1 MAQNMFSAAPSR
13 NKPLVEFKAG
23 RMRQRG
29 KMVSP
34 LPNKGL
40 IQIVQGQD
48 DGLTH
53 FLWKDRTTSQIES
66 DLTIFPGEA
75 TWKRVK
81 QCTTG
86 RVYILEFK
94 EQDRRLFFWLQ
105 EPSEDKDEENA
116 TKVNQYIN
124 NPPAPEA
131 APGQGFGDI
140 DQNQLLAMMGG
151 APRRAAPPSQAPSS
165 TSSAPTVPTPS
176 RATPSGQISTEQLQ
190 NILSG
195 LGVDSASQQPSSPD
209 VSLPSLMN
217 ADDIIPLLNDPHVQ
231 ERLLPFLPEGNRS
244 REELQEL
251 LRSPQFQ
258 QAVSQFNSA
267 LRSGQLDQLM
277 PMLGL
282 PSSSGGA
289 GVRALLQAV
298 QEQATQHSPS
308 QTQAKEDEGPKKEED
323 KKDGDKKDDKKD
335 EDKMD
340 ETH

>member
-13 NKPLVEFKAG
+13 NKPLVEFRAG

-29 KMVSP
+29 KTVSP
-34 LPNKGL
+34 ITNKGL

-48 DGLTH
+48 DGLVH
-53 FLWKDRTTSQIES
+53 FVWKDRTTGQTES

-105 EPSEDKDEENA
+105 EPADDKDEENA
-116 TKVNQYIN
+116 NKVNQLIN
-124 NPPAPEA
+124 NPPAPA
-131 APGQGFGDI
+131 AASHGHGHGHGFGDI

-151 APRRAAPPSQAPSS
+151 SPRRAAVPSQTPPASNS
-165 TSSAPTVPTPS
+165 PTPAVPPV
-176 RATPSGQISTEQLQ
+176 RNTAPSGQISTQQLQ

-195 LGVDSASQQPSSPD
+195 LGVDSVATQQPSQPEA
-209 VSLPSLMN
+209 SLPS
-217 ADDIIPLLNDPHVQ
+217 IIDAEAILPLLNDPHVQ
-231 ERLLPFLPEGNRS
+231 ERLLPLLPEANRT

-251 LRSPQFQ
+251 IRSPQFQ

-267 LRSGQLDQLM
+267 LHSGQLGQLM

-282 PSSSGGA
+282 PPSVGGPQG
-289 GVRALLQAV
+289 GVAALLQAI
-298 QEQATQHSPS
+298 QEQARIRQAEQHANEGKE
-308 QTQAKEDEGPKKEED
+308 AKKGD
-323 KKDGDKKDDKKD
+323 DKKDDD
-335 EDKMD
+335 HMD
-340 ETH
+340 ESH